1 MKPEDDPWL
10 VNAHKNAERLAGE
23 IEKLV
28 SLTSPI
34 RQNLPIITKYQDFW
48 NKAKEITGLFKE
60 LKPLAHDDRDL
71 LWNRYNTLCGEVKEN
86 QKSEYGKLESVSRG
100 HFDEIIKQVELARF
114 PASAPPRNI
123 HALVERGQAL
133 KTAGDLLGK
142 YKHEMLAKHKKT
154 CFDRIQTIR
163 TVHDALWDTLNA
175 GKPQPKSGNVNRV
188 RMNLEVNNERY
199 RKAAAGL
206 ENFQLTA
213 AHIRRFLDSCDDP
226 EKHARATAQLA
237 DVERRINEIKE
248 SIQKFKKWIE
258 DDERALK
265 EE

>member
-10 VNAHKNAERLAGE
+10 EHAHKNAELLAGE
-23 IEKLV
+23 IEKLA

-48 NKAKEITGLFKE
+48 NKAKEITGLFKK
-60 LKPLAHDDRDL
+60 LKPLARDDRDL
-71 LWNRYNTLCGEVKEN
+71 LWTRFNTLCREVKEN
-86 QKSEYGKLESVSRG
+86 QKPEYGKLESVSRG

-114 PASAPPRNI
+114 PVEAPPRNI

-142 YKHEMLAKHKKT
+142 YKHEMLAKHKKA
-154 CFDRIQTIR
+154 CFDRIQEIR

-175 GKPQPKSGNVNRV
+175 GKPHPKAENVNRV
-188 RMNLEVNNERY
+188 RKNLEVNNERY
-199 RKAAAGL
+199 RKAVTAL

-213 AHIRRFLDSCDDP
+213 EHIRRFLASCDDP
-226 EKHARATAQLA
+226 EKHARATVQLA
-237 DVERRINEIKE
+237 DVERRMNEIKE
-248 SIQKFKKWIE
+248 GIQKFERWIE
-258 DDERALK
+258 DDERTLN

>member
-10 VNAHKNAERLAGE
+10 EHAHKNAEHLAGE
-23 IEKLV
+23 IEKLS

-71 LWNRYNTLCGEVKEN
+71 LWNQFNTLCGEVKEN

-100 HFDEIIKQVELARF
+100 HFDEIMKYVELARF
-114 PASAPPRNI
+114 SDGAPPGNI

-154 CFDRIQTIR
+154 CFDRIQKIR

-175 GKPQPKSGNVNRV
+175 GKPHPKTENVSRV
-188 RMNLEVNNERY
+188 QKNLEVNYERY
-199 RKAAAGL
+199 RKAATAL

-213 AHIRRFLDSCDDP
+213 AHIRRFLAACDDP
-226 EKHARATAQLA
+226 EKRARATVQLA
-237 DVERRINEIKE
+237 DVERRINDIKE
-248 SIQKFKKWIE
+248 GIQKFEKWIE
-258 DDERALK
+258 DDERTLK

>member
-10 VNAHKNAERLAGE
+10 KNAHKNAEHLAGE
-23 IEKLV
+23 IEKLA

-34 RQNLPIITKYQDFW
+34 RSNLPIITKYQDFW
-48 NKAKEITGLFKE
+48 NKAKEITGLFKD

-71 LWNRYNTLCGEVKEN
+71 LWKQFNTLCRDVKEN

-100 HFDEIIKQVELARF
+100 HFNEIMKQVELASF
-114 PASAPPRNI
+114 PVDAPPRDI

-133 KTAGDLLGK
+133 KAAGDLLGK

-154 CFDRIQTIR
+154 CFDRIQKIR

-175 GKPQPKSGNVNRV
+175 GKPRPKAENVSRV
-188 RMNLEVNNERY
+188 RKNLEVNYERY
-199 RKAAAGL
+199 RKAATAL
-206 ENFQLTA
+206 ENFQISA
-213 AHIRRFLDSCDDP
+213 DHIRRFLATCDDP
-226 EKHARATAQLA
+226 EKSARATAQLA
-237 DVERRINEIKE
+237 ETERRINDIKE
-248 SIQKFKKWIE
+248 GIKNFKKWIE
-258 DDERALK
+258 DDERTLN

>member
-10 VNAHKNAERLAGE
+10 VNAHKNAEHLAGE
-23 IEKLV
+23 IEKLA
-28 SLTSPI
+28 SLTGPI

-48 NKAKEITGLFKE
+48 NKAKQITGLFKE

-71 LWNRYNTLCGEVKEN
+71 LWNQFNTLCGEVKEH

-100 HFDEIIKQVELARF
+100 HFDEIIKHVELAQF
-114 PASAPPRNI
+114 PAGAPPGNI

-154 CFDRIQTIR
+154 CFDRIQATR
-163 TVHDALWDTLNA
+163 TVHDALWNTLNA
-175 GKPQPKSGNVNRV
+175 GKPHPRSENISRV
-188 RMNLEVNNERY
+188 QKNLEVNTERY
-199 RKAAAGL
+199 RKAATAL

-213 AHIRRFLDSCDDP
+213 AHIRRFLASSDDP
-226 EKHARATAQLA
+226 EKRARATAQLA
-237 DVERRINEIKE
+237 DVERRITDIKDG
-248 SIQKFKKWIE
+248 IQKFEKWIE
-258 DDERALK
+258 EDERTLK
-265 EE
+265 EK

>member
-10 VNAHKNAERLAGE
+10 INAHKNAECLAGE
-23 IEKLV
+23 IKKLA

-48 NKAKEITGLFKE
+48 NKAKQITGLFKE

-71 LWNRYNTLCGEVKEN
+71 LWKQFNTLCREVKEN

-100 HFDEIIKQVELARF
+100 HFDEIMKQIELARF
-114 PASAPPRNI
+114 PADSPPRNI
-123 HALVERGQAL
+123 HDLVERGQAL

-142 YKHEMLAKHKKT
+142 YKQEMLAKHKKT
-154 CFDRIQTIR
+154 CFDHIQKIR

-175 GKPQPKSGNVNRV
+175 EKPHPKSENVSRV
-188 RMNLEVNNERY
+188 QKNLEVNYERH
-199 RKAAAGL
+199 RKATTAL

-226 EKHARATAQLA
+226 EKHARATTQLA
-237 DVERRINEIKE
+237 DVERRINDIKAG
-248 SIQKFKKWIE
+248 IQKFEKWIE